1 MDLYIRQRVFAW
13 GDKYD
18 ITDDQET
25 PVFRVEGEVFTFGA
39 KLHLYDLKG
48 QELYYVEQEL
58 FHFMPRYTVYKG
70 RMAIASVRKNFTLF
84 GHSLTVESGYGN
96 FEIEGSVFG
105 WDFRILYNGAPLLGR
120 YLPPAHGHRKRR
132 SRVSLRAGRRHRQLC
147 TQREPELTH
156 RRDSNESR
164 RCLCLGTAAQAGSI
178 GFSASPAAGLP
189 PAGDPLRPSC
199 SA

>member
-105 WDFRILYNGAPLLGR
+105 WDFRIGGRIPKINLADQYRCSRSSTAFMGAGKER
-120 YLPPAHGHRKRR
+120 WYTGVANTSR
-132 SRVSLRAGRRHRQLC
+132 S
-147 TQREPELTH
+147 
-156 RRDSNESR
+156 
-164 RCLCLGTAAQAGSI
+164 AASS
-178 GFSASPAAGLP
+178 SA
-189 PAGDPLRPSC
+189 
-199 SA
+199 

>member
-18 ITDDQET
+18 ITDDQER

-70 RMAIASVRKNFTLF
+70 RMAMASVRKNFTLF
-84 GHSLTVESGYGN
+84 GHSLTVESGYGR
-96 FEIEGSVFG
+96 FDIEGSVFG
-105 WDFRILYNGAPLLGR
+105 WDFRILYNGGEVATVEKALLSWGDTYR
-120 YLPPAHGHRKRR
+120 LHMDVG
-132 SRVSLRAGRRHRQLC
+132 
-147 TQREPELTH
+147 
-156 RRDSNESR
+156 N
-164 RCLCLGTAAQAGSI
+164 
-178 GFSASPAAGLP
+178 
-189 PAGDPLRPSC
+189 GDPAFLC
-199 SA
+199 ALVAAIDNCVHNENGN